1 MISINAT
8 LVVQIIHFLI
18 LVFILNR
25 LMIQPILKM
34 IGDRKAY
41 VETTKGEITELELET
56 ERLKKEFVSE
66 QFNARKAAFQER
78 DKVKSGAFGIVEEY
92 IRKSQEKVASI
103 RGKADSDAEREI
115 EKLQPLLRDEAVTLA
130 DDIIENVFGRRIEG

>member
-34 IGDRKAY
+34 IGDRAEYIAK
-41 VETTKGEITELELET
+41 TKGEITDLELET
-56 ERLKKEFVSE
+56 ERMKKEFVSE
-66 QFNARKAAFQER
+66 QSNARKVAFQER
-78 DKVKSGAFGIVEEY
+78 DRVKSDAFGIVDEY
-92 IRKSQEKVASI
+92 IRDSQEKVASI
-103 RGKADSDAEREI
+103 RDKADSDAEREI
-115 EKLQPLLRDEAVTLA
+115 QKVQPLLRDEAVTLA
-130 DDIIENVFGRRIEG
+130 DDIILNVFGRRIEG